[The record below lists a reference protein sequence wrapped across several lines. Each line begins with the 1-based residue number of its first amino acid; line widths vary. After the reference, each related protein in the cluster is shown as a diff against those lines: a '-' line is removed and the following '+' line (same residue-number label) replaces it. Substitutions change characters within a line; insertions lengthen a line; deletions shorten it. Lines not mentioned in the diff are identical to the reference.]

1 MKPDDRI
8 YIEELRKRLA
18 ERKRK
23 ASEGTIITKS
33 DEDTTIRKS

>member
-1 MKPDDRI
+1 MKPDDKI

-23 ASEGTIITKS
+23 AAEGEIIIKEN
-33 DEDTTIRKS
+33 EDTTVSK